1 LVYSRVLAR
10 LRFVGSFRVF
20 AGFLIVAGL
29 LLVVILATP
38 RMIAARTLCGHASYW
53 LSRPDSRVDDSE
65 PEDDHHQGDDHES
78 DDEEYRMIMNQMV
91 VSHRHSKR
99 KATENAPIG
108 SVADRSA

>member
-1 LVYSRVLAR
+1 MVYSRVLAR
-10 LRFVGSFRVF
+10 LRLVGSFRVF

-29 LLVVILATP
+29 LWSSSLRP

-53 LSRPDSRVDDSE
+53 LSRPDSREDDSE

-78 DDEEYRMIMNQMV
+78 DDEEYRMIMNKMV

-108 SVADRSA
+108 SVTDRSA